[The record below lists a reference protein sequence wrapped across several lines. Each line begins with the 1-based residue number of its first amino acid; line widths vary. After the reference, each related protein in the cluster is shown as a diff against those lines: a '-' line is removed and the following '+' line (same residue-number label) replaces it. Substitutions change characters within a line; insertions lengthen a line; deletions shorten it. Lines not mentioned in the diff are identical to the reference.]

1 MRACVDRR
9 AVVLARA
16 PTRLGRH
23 HIPNIRRASMPGRRC
38 ARSARTRRVVTR
50 AVSVNDFKTGL
61 TIEMDNAPWRVIEF
75 LHVKPGKGAAFVRSK
90 LKNLMTGNTL
100 DKTFRAGEKVDAA
113 NLERSIKQFTYMD
126 GEQYVFMDMT
136 SYEETRLDR
145 DDSWAN
151 FLKEGMEANVL
162 EWRGKVIGVELP
174 RQISLEV
181 TDTEPGV
188 KGDTKKGGGS
198 KSATLE
204 TGATVLVPLFI
215 QSGEKIN
222 IDTVTGEYMSRD
234 TA

>member
-1 MRACVDRR
+1 M
-9 AVVLARA
+9 
-16 PTRLGRH
+16 
-23 HIPNIRRASMPGRRC
+23 
-38 ARSARTRRVVTR
+38 VTR

-215 QSGEKIN
+215 QSAEKIN

>member
-1 MRACVDRR
+1 
-9 AVVLARA
+9 
-16 PTRLGRH
+16 
-23 HIPNIRRASMPGRRC
+23 MPGRRC

>member
-1 MRACVDRR
+1 
-9 AVVLARA
+9 
-16 PTRLGRH
+16 
-23 HIPNIRRASMPGRRC
+23 MPGRRC

-215 QSGEKIN
+215 QSAEKIN